1 MDTIIAMF
9 LIVTSAFVSV
19 FSALAMAD
27 GVPGM
32 GIVTVGC
39 IACFIGGWILFAKEM
54 INE

>member
-19 FSALAMAD
+19 FSAVAMAD

-32 GIVTVGC
+32 GIVAVGC
-39 IACFIGGWILFAKEM
+39 FACFIGGWILLAKELS
-54 INE
+54 

>member
-32 GIVTVGC
+32 GIVAVGC
-39 IACFIGGWILFAKEM
+39 FACFVGGWIILAKELS
-54 INE
+54 